1 MRIDL
6 LRHGSTGRDGYLDG
20 RTDPPITDDGWDQV
34 GRQTESR
41 MWRRVVSSPLARAR
55 AAAEDYARRTGCTLE
70 IDGDWRELHFGRW
83 DGRKRRDIAA
93 EAGGADLLAAFY
105 ADPAVAAPD
114 GESWADLQA
123 RVARAVERVLTHS
136 GAAPVLV
143 VSHGGAIRAALS
155 HLLGWPLPQL
165 WSLRIQP
172 GTRITLEAGRGA
184 DGAPWGEIVEIIQP

>member
-20 RTDPPITDDGWDQV
+20 RTDPPLTDDGWDQV

-83 DGRKRRDIAA
+83 DGRRRRDIAA
-93 EAGGADLLAAFY
+93 EARGADLLAAFY
-105 ADPAVAAPD
+105 ADPAVAAPE

-136 GAAPVLV
+136 G
-143 VSHGGAIRAALS
+143 
-155 HLLGWPLPQL
+155 
-165 WSLRIQP
+165 
-172 GTRITLEAGRGA
+172 
-184 DGAPWGEIVEIIQP
+184 